1 MSFSFLTVSL
11 SMFKSESIIQV
22 ETLASKY
29 PNLIDE
35 SRLRS
40 LRILDALF
48 LN

>member
-1 MSFSFLTVSL
+1 MSFSFLT
-11 SMFKSESIIQV
+11 V